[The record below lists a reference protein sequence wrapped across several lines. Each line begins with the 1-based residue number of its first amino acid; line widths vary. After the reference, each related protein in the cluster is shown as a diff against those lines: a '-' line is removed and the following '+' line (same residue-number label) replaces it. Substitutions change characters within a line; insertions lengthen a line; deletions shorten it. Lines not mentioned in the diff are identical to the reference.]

1 MSERCSSSSP
11 TERAR
16 GARFTQRGLALI
28 AVTAA
33 LAVITVVTME
43 FNYQTNI
50 DYASAANARDSMR
63 AHFLARSVM
72 NMSQLIIKVQ
82 RDILDRSRRQL
93 SALGLPDIQIADFMS
108 MLEVPMCGS
117 KAELADM
124 AALANVDASGMK
136 GLGLDYGMCR
146 VETFGSEDGKINLN
160 CANGSVPTA
169 NAIAAALT
177 GLVNNAAY
185 DRLFEERDGD
195 GQFTDRATFVKAL
208 LDYVDR
214 DESQFG
220 ASGAPEDY
228 GYESQRD
235 RYRAKN
241 NYIDSVEELQLA
253 RGMDDRKWEL
263 FGPELT
269 VYGGCKV
276 NVSATQSPIQM
287 MALLFQ
293 SAKDQNDPVLLDP
306 RKLYLL
312 AQRVAQARA
321 LGMPFEDLNAFVT
334 FVADPDAALGLKT
347 PEGAALGAQ
356 SGMPPVEGIQ
366 LDSAKLSQ
374 VARAGARR
382 TYRVV
387 AAAQVGRVEKRITGV
402 FDTETHNQNARDPA
416 YARGAW
422 VYWREE

>member
-1 MSERCSSSSP
+1 VAS
-11 TERAR
+11 AR
-16 GARFTQRGLALI
+16 PRRRGRHFTQRGVALI

-33 LAVITVVTME
+33 LALITTITME
-43 FNYQTNI
+43 FNYSTNV

-63 AHFLARSVM
+63 AHFLSRSVM
-72 NMSQLIIKVQ
+72 SMAELIMKVQ
-82 RDILDRSRRQL
+82 KDILDRQRRNL
-93 SALGLPDIQIADFMS
+93 AALGLPDVQIADFMS

-117 KAELADM
+117 KDELADM
-124 AALANVDASGMK
+124 AALANVDVRGMK

-146 VETFGSEDGKINLN
+146 VETFTSDDGKINVN

-169 NAIAAALT
+169 NALAAALT

-195 GQFTDRATFVKAL
+195 GQFTDRQTFIKAL

-214 DESQFG
+214 DEAAF
-220 ASGAPEDY
+220 ASSGQPEDY
-228 GYESQRD
+228 GYESLREP
-235 RYRAKN
+235 YRAKN
-241 NYIDSVEELQLA
+241 NYIDSVDELRLV
-253 RGMDDRKWEL
+253 RGMDDRKWAL

-276 NVSATQSPIQM
+276 NVSATNSPIQI

-293 SAKDQNDPVLLDP
+293 SAKDPNDPVLLDP
-306 RKLYLL
+306 MKLYLL

-321 LGMPFEDLNAFVT
+321 LGMPFEDLNAFVS
-334 FVADPDAALGLKT
+334 FVADPDAALGLKS
-347 PEGAALGAQ
+347 PEGTAMALQ
-356 SGMPPVEGIQ
+356 SGLAPVDGIQ
-366 LDSAKLSQ
+366 LDTVKLNQ

-387 AAAQVGRVEKRITGV
+387 AAAQVGRVEKRIIGV
-402 FDTETHNQNARDPA
+402 WDTETHNQNARDPA
-416 YARGAW
+416 YARGTW